1 MTIDV
6 TWVILAVVVV
16 AAIGV
21 YLSWTAG
28 RIDRLHYRIE
38 GARAALDAQLYRRAA
53 IALEIATSGLL
64 DPATALLIADAA
76 RRARDAAPEDR
87 EVAES
92 DFTKAL
98 LAVFD
103 DPDDVRALRETP
115 GAAELLDEL
124 AAVTRRVEMAR
135 RFHNDTVASA
145 RELRSRRR
153 VRWFRL
159 AGHAAVPET
168 FEMVDTPPR
177 GLGF

>member
-1 MTIDV
+1 MT
-6 TWVILAVVVV
+6 WVVV
-16 AAIGV
+16 AIAVLAAVGV

-28 RIDRLHYRIE
+28 RIDRLHYRIA
-38 GARAALDAQLYRRAA
+38 GARAALDAQLYRRTA
-53 IALEIATSGLL
+53 IALEIATSGML

-103 DPDDVRALRETP
+103 EPADVRAFSEPPDAR
-115 GAAELLDEL
+115 ELLDEL
-124 AAVTRRVEMAR
+124 GAVTRRVEMAR
-135 RFHNDTVASA
+135 RFHNDTVASTRA
-145 RELRSRRR
+145 LRSRRR

-159 AGHAAVPET
+159 AGHAAIPET
-168 FEMVDTPPR
+168 FEMVDTPPK
-177 GLGF
+177 GLTF